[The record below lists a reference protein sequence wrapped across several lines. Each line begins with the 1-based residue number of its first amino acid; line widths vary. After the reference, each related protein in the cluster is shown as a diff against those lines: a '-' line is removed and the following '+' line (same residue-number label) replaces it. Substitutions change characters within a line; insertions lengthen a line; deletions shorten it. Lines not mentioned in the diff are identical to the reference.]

1 MRQWSSEV
9 TQMVATWAKDSGK
22 QLVETVM
29 SSENPAMLKFSKND
43 IVSLLNHTVIGFLTT
58 VPVEKKELT
67 TIREEEVRF
76 VNL

>member
-1 MRQWSSEV
+1 MREWCSEV
-9 TQMVATWAKDSGK
+9 TQMVATWAEDSGK

-29 SSENPAMLKFSKND
+29 SSENPAMLKFAKND
-43 IVSLLNHTVIGFLTT
+43 LGSLLNHTVIGYLTT

-76 VNL
+76 VYL